1 MVADTASIR
10 AELEG
15 LHNLPTS
22 VREWRVEEGLD
33 ATDDPAVWVW
43 AMIEHDDVDADT
55 LRLLKALRNSLGRAF
70 DHGVMKRV
78 RDATGLWAYILIRG
92 ADETEVTG

>member
-15 LHNLPTS
+15 LHNLPTP

-43 AMIEHDDVDADT
+43 AMIEDDEVNAEM
-55 LRLLKALRNSLGRAF
+55 LRQLKALARN
-70 DHGVMKRV
+70 VV
-78 RDATGLWAYILIRG
+78 RDATGLWAYILIRR
-92 ADETEVTG
+92 ADDD